1 MLLDCFAFTYVEI
14 CFSALDAFASPHL
27 TGLGLSLEMIGLCY
41 ALLATVYVIGSLVCG
56 QVISSR
62 NLAKTM
68 KMAVVFLSISMA
80 MTGPPYSVPPLLPIV
95 ISAIALTGAG
105 CGPLVIPAFPHL
117 LCAVEGAGLSV
128 DDTLKDS
135 LGSLSQAALS
145 VGEILGYWAVGG
157 GVQLIGYENTVTVV
171 GAVGLVYLAVF
182 ASLYRERKKGIVE
195 YSVE

>member
-1 MLLDCFAFTYVEI
+1 MLDCFAFTYVEI

-41 ALLATVYVIGSLVCG
+41 ALLAAVYVVGSLICG
-56 QVISSR
+56 QVISPR
-62 NLAKTM
+62 NLSKTM
-68 KMAVVFLSISMA
+68 KIALVFLSISIA
-80 MTGPPYSVPPLLPIV
+80 MTGPPYSIPALLPIV
-95 ISAIALTGAG
+95 ISAMALTGAG

-117 LCAVEGAGLSV
+117 LSAVEGAGLAV

-157 GVQLIGYENTVTVV
+157 GVQWIGYGNTVTVV
-171 GAVGLVYLAVF
+171 GAVGLIYLAVF
-182 ASLYRERKKGIVE
+182 AGLYRERKKGIME
-195 YSVE
+195 YRLE